1 MLPVLVLLIL
11 LVSSLFL
18 PFLFIFKILKFSC
31 FLFSGYIS
39 SVFYLPFIITFV
51 CYLFLII
58 FLFTSVIILKQN
70 INIVDTYTNMFYQKC
85 VNTFKN

>member
-18 PFLFIFKILKFSC
+18 PFLFIFKI